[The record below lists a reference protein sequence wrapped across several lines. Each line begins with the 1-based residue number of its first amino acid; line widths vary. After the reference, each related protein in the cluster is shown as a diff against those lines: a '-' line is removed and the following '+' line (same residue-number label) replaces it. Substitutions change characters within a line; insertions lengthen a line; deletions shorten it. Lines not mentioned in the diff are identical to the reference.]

1 MGIRSYIRDRKQVRA
16 SRATESGVPNIDY
29 ESALGDWGK
38 PSAEH
43 IKKMD
48 EAYEKHMSDSR
59 AKRDAEIAEKEASK
73 KADDEAA
80 SLRRQTR
87 PKPDHSGSE
96 RMRYLGDD

>member
-1 MGIRSYIRDRKQVRA
+1 
-16 SRATESGVPNIDY
+16 
-29 ESALGDWGK
+29 
-38 PSAEH
+38 
-43 IKKMD
+43 
-48 EAYEKHMSDSR
+48 MSDSR